1 MNQPVTGV
9 PQMLPT
15 QVIDTSTDSREIL
28 KHARLAAR
36 RRKLHEWFVVDVD
49 AHHVET
55 VSWNEIVQ
63 YIDDPVVRDQALH
76 FQRTASVLRPTAS
89 TAISACAT
97 RASAAASRIRTAC
110 ARRSRKPASIAT

>member
-28 KHARLAAR
+28 KHARFAAR
-36 RRKLHEWFVVDVD
+36 RRNLQDWFVVDVD

-55 VSWNEIVQ
+55 VSWNEVVQ
-63 YIDDPVVRDQALH
+63 FIDDPVVRD
-76 FQRTASVLRPTAS
+76 
-89 TAISACAT
+89 
-97 RASAAASRIRTAC
+97 
-110 ARRSRKPASIAT
+110 

>member
-36 RRKLHEWFVVDVD
+36 RRNS
-49 AHHVET
+49 A
-55 VSWNEIVQ
+55 S
-63 YIDDPVVRDQALH
+63 
-76 FQRTASVLRPTAS
+76 RTASLLAPTVR
-89 TAISACAT
+89 C
-97 RASAAASRIRTAC
+97 
-110 ARRSRKPASIAT
+110 